1 MNKKF
6 NPISTIEYLCE
17 AIKFGNISVVDL
29 VKYYVARIEKFNPI
43 LNSFITITK
52 EQALEDAHVM
62 QDELRKGNYL
72 GPLHGIP
79 FSIKDNISAK
89 NIRSTKGSQIFSN
102 NNSTSDSTVVKRLRK
117 AGAILLGK
125 NNLNEFASGIDGK
138 NIFFGIFLPKILYER
153 YSIDI
158 IYQFVGNEISLW
170 NVSKKCSN
178 VFF

>member
-1 MNKKF
+1 
-6 NPISTIEYLCE
+6 
-17 AIKFGNISVVDL
+17 
-29 VKYYVARIEKFNPI
+29 
-43 LNSFITITK
+43 
-52 EQALEDAHVM
+52 M

-89 NIRSTKGSQIFSN
+89 NIRSTKGSQIFSS

-138 NIFFGIFLPKILYER
+138 NNFFGIFLPKILYER

-170 NVSKKCSN
+170 NVSKKWCN